1 MEGVLSYIRF
11 ALKRIVFLIV
21 RICELF
27 IFHNLKNDPPARL
40 FHPAR
45 LLEDSGEYSMVFF
58 TTFRL
63 FLYKNQ
69 SDLPETRKIWEC
81 FAEETQQVQR
91 RCIAKL
97 RADVEVEN
105 RWLCTYK
112 KKRYEG
118 LEN

>member
-1 MEGVLSYIRF
+1 MANL
-11 ALKRIVFLIV
+11 VFLALV
-21 RICELF
+21 CHTNYF
-27 IFHNLKNDPPARL
+27 MA
-40 FHPAR
+40 
-45 LLEDSGEYSMVFF
+45 FF
-58 TTFRL
+58 TTFWL
-63 FLYKNQ
+63 FLYKTQ
-69 SDLPETRKIWEC
+69 SKLPETRKIWEC
-81 FAEETQQVQR
+81 FAAETQQVQR

>member
-1 MEGVLSYIRF
+1 MTIFGL
-11 ALKRIVFLIV
+11 IVFLALLAILATFWHFSQ
-21 RICELF
+21 LF
-27 IFHNLKNDPPARL
+27 VYHCTSLLINKN
-40 FHPAR
+40 
-45 LLEDSGEYSMVFF
+45 
-58 TTFRL
+58 
-63 FLYKNQ
+63 N
-69 SDLPETRKIWEC
+69 LPETRKIWEC
-81 FAEETQQVQR
+81 FVGETQQVQR

>member
-1 MEGVLSYIRF
+1 MANL
-11 ALKRIVFLIV
+11 VFLAFD
-21 RICELF
+21 C
-27 IFHNLKNDPPARL
+27 NTN
-40 FHPAR
+40 
-45 LLEDSGEYSMVFF
+45 YSMAFF
-58 TTFRL
+58 TTFLL

-69 SDLPETRKIWEC
+69 SNLPENLKIWEC

-105 RWLCTYK
+105 RWLCTYNK
-112 KKRYEG
+112 KKYEG

>member
-1 MEGVLSYIRF
+1 MGMFV
-11 ALKRIVFLIV
+11 
-21 RICELF
+21 
-27 IFHNLKNDPPARL
+27 
-40 FHPAR
+40 
-45 LLEDSGEYSMVFF
+45 
-58 TTFRL
+58 
-63 FLYKNQ
+63 
-69 SDLPETRKIWEC
+69 
-81 FAEETQQVQR
+81 EETQQVQR